1 MLIRAAQPPERTGM
15 EESVGAAMREERL
28 IQRIRTWEKT
38 PDRRDG
44 RNPKRLIDSIV
55 RHLERI
61 LNTRRGSVGIAHDY
75 GIPDLTDFKSG
86 FPDSVR
92 DLEMTIRDTIQKFEP
107 RLKSVRVKFIPQD
120 VNMLT
125 VTFQIVAQLALEDE
139 KTPVILESMM
149 GSDGKVMIKG

>member
-1 MLIRAAQPPERTGM
+1 M
-15 EESVGAAMREERL
+15 EESVEAAMREERL
-28 IQRIRTWEKT
+28 IQRIRTWKKT

-44 RNPKRLIDSIV
+44 KDPKRLIDSIV

-75 GIPDLTDFKSG
+75 GIPDLTDFRSG

-92 DLEMTIRDTIQKFEP
+92 DLEMTIRDTIEKFEP
-107 RLKSVRVKFIPQD
+107 RLKSVRVKFVPQD

-139 KTPVILESMM
+139 KTPVMFESMM
-149 GSDGKVMIKG
+149 GSDGKVMIRG

>member
-1 MLIRAAQPPERTGM
+1 MLLRTARSPGRTGM
-15 EESVGAAMREERL
+15 EESVEAAMREERL
-28 IQRIRTWEKT
+28 IQRIRTWKKT

-44 RNPKRLIDSIV
+44 EDPKRLIDSIV

-75 GIPDLTDFKSG
+75 GIPDLTDFRSG

-92 DLEMTIRDTIQKFEP
+92 DLEMTIRDTIEKFEP
-107 RLKSVRVKFIPQD
+107 RLKSVRVKFVPQD
-120 VNMLT
+120 VNMLS

-139 KTPVILESMM
+139 KTPVMFESMM
-149 GSDGKVMIKG
+149 GSDGKVMIRG

>member
-1 MLIRAAQPPERTGM
+1 MLLLAAQPPGRAGK
-15 EESVGAAMREERL
+15 EEGVEAAMREERL
-28 IQRIRTWEKT
+28 IQRIRTWKKT

-44 RNPKRLIDSIV
+44 EDPKRLIHSIV

-75 GIPDLTDFKSG
+75 GIPDLTDFRSG

-125 VTFQIVAQLALEDE
+125 VTFQIIAQLALEDE

>member
-1 MLIRAAQPPERTGM
+1 
-15 EESVGAAMREERL
+15 MREERL
-28 IQRIRTWEKT
+28 IQRIRTWKKT

-44 RNPKRLIDSIV
+44 QDPKRLIDSIV

-75 GIPDLTDFKSG
+75 GIPDLTDFRSG

-92 DLEMTIRDTIQKFEP
+92 DLEMTIRDTIEKFEP

-125 VTFQIVAQLALEDE
+125 VTFQIVAQLALQDE
-139 KTPVILESMM
+139 KTPVIFESMM
-149 GSDGKVMIKG
+149 GSDGKVMIRG

>member
-1 MLIRAAQPPERTGM
+1 M
-15 EESVGAAMREERL
+15 EESVTAAMREERL

-44 RNPKRLIDSIV
+44 QDPKRLIDSIV

-61 LNTRRGSVGIAHDY
+61 LNTRRGSVGVADDY
-75 GIPDLTDFKSG
+75 GIPDLTDFRSG

-92 DLEMTIRDTIQKFEP
+92 DLEMTIRDTIEKFEP
-107 RLKSVRVKFIPQD
+107 RLKSVRVKFVPQD
-120 VNMLT
+120 EDMLK

-139 KTPVILESMM
+139 KTPVMLESMM
-149 GSDGKVMIKG
+149 GSDGKVTIRG

>member
-1 MLIRAAQPPERTGM
+1 M
-15 EESVGAAMREERL
+15 EAAMREERL
-28 IQRIRTWEKT
+28 IQRIRTWKKT

-44 RNPKRLIDSIV
+44 QDPKRLIDSIV

-75 GIPDLTDFKSG
+75 GIPDLTDFRSG

-92 DLEMTIRDTIQKFEP
+92 DLEMTIRDTIEKFEP

-125 VTFQIVAQLALEDE
+125 VTFQIVAQLALQDE
-139 KTPVILESMM
+139 KTPVIFESMM
-149 GSDGKVMIKG
+149 GSDGKVMIRG